1 MNDKIQGPP
10 PTVSARR
17 RLLRGAF
24 GAPAVLT
31 LYSGSVAATSLSLC
45 VAKAAAD
52 PRAAPPVPTVTANPA
67 AYLSV
72 RMWQLRKTSDNSV
85 ADGDYFVRGNDLVAF
100 KRNSTGA
107 AYLPAGSVQRF
118 TVSNNTAGVITGS
131 NPVPPSGFVFELS
144 PKYVAVRVNAQG
156 TVVGVGTGT
165 GTAVGGTCWNSFAA
179 IP

>member
-45 VAKAAAD
+45 VAKAAAS
-52 PRAAPPVPTVTANPA
+52 PIAAPSVQTVTTTPT

-72 RMWQLRKTSDNSV
+72 RMCQLRKTSDNSV
-85 ADGDYFVRGNDLVAF
+85 ADSDYFVKGDDLVPF
-100 KRNSTGA
+100 KRSSTGV
-107 AYLPAGSVQRF
+107 AYMPAGSVQRF
-118 TVSNNTAGVITGS
+118 TMSTNTPGIITVG
-131 NPVPPSGFVFELS
+131 NPVPPTGYVFELS
-144 PKYVAVRVNAQG
+144 PKYVAVRVNGSG

>member
-45 VAKAAAD
+45 VQKAAVV
-52 PRAAPPVPTVTANPA
+52 APPVQTTSD

-72 RMWQLRKTSDNSV
+72 RMWQFRKHPGTLV
-85 ADGDYFVRGNDLVAF
+85 ADGDYFVRGVDLVQF
-100 KRNSTGA
+100 KRSTTGD
-107 AYLPAGSVQRF
+107 AYLLTGSFQRF
-118 TVSNNTAGVITGS
+118 TVSNNTAGVITMTD
-131 NPVPPSGFVFELS
+131 PVPPTGFVFELS
-144 PKYVAVRVNAQG
+144 SPAKYVALRVDARG
-156 TVVGVGTGT
+156 TVIGVGKGT
-165 GTAVGGTCWNSFAA
+165 GTAVGATCWNSFAA
-179 IP
+179 FP